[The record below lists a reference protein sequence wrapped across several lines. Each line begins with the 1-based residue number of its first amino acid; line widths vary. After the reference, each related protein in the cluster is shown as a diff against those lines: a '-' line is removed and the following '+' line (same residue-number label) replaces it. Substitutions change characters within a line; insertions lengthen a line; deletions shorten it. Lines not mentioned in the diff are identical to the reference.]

1 MLKCPK
7 TIYLKDSEKEKAEE
21 LTKLMND
28 KRAIEGKKELHITSI
43 IHEILEKGLTDN
55 IKKLAPNKSD

>member
-21 LTKLMND
+21 LTKLVND
-28 KRAIEGKKELHITSI
+28 KRVKEGKKELHITYI
-43 IHEILEKGLTDN
+43 MHQILEKGLTEN
-55 IKKLAPNKSD
+55 IKKLDPNKSD

>member
-21 LTKLMND
+21 LARLVND
-28 KRAIEGKKELHITSI
+28 KRVTEGKKELHITSI
-43 IHEILEKGLTDN
+43 IHQILEKGLTDN
-55 IKKLAPNKSD
+55 IKRLAPNKSD

>member
-21 LTKLMND
+21 LTKLVND
-28 KRAIEGKKELHITSI
+28 KRLIEGKKELHITSI
-43 IHEILEKGLTDN
+43 IHQILEKGLNDN
-55 IKKLAPNKSD
+55 IKRLAPNKSD

>member
-21 LTKLMND
+21 LTKLVND
-28 KRAIEGKKELHITSI
+28 KRVTEGKKELHITSI
-43 IHEILEKGLTDN
+43 IHQILEKGLTDN
-55 IKKLAPNKSD
+55 IKRLAPNKSD

>member
-21 LTKLMND
+21 LTKLVND
-28 KRAIEGKKELHITSI
+28 KRVIEGKKELHITYI
-43 IHEILEKGLTDN
+43 MHQILEKGLTEN
-55 IKKLAPNKSD
+55 IKKLDPNKSD

>member
-21 LTKLMND
+21 LTKMVND
-28 KRAIEGKKELHITSI
+28 KRVIEGKKELHITSI
-43 IHEILEKGLTDN
+43 IQQILEKGLTEN
-55 IKKLAPNKSD
+55 IKRLALNKSD

>member
-21 LTKLMND
+21 LTKLVND
-28 KRAIEGKKELHITSI
+28 KRGIEGKKELHITSI
-43 IHEILEKGLTDN
+43 IHQILEKGLTEN
-55 IKKLAPNKSD
+55 IKRLAPSKSD